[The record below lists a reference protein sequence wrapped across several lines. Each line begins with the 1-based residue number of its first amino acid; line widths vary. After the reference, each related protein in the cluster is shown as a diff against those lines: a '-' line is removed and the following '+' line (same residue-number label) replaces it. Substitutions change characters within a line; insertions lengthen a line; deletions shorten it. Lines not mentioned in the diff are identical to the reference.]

1 MGIKSST
8 WTSRVLA
15 LFLKDFKSELRT
27 RYSLNA
33 LVMFAVITL
42 TVISFSIGMFSLS
55 SKVKSSLFWIVI
67 FFSAMSGLAQVF
79 IKEEEAKTSSLL
91 KLVASPESIF
101 AGKLLYNLVLLLFL
115 ELIIVPLFIIM
126 LGFSILNFWLFLC
139 VLVLGSL
146 GLVCATTI
154 IAAIVAKASVKGAL
168 FAVLSF
174 PILLPL
180 LVTVISGTN
189 LAAEGASFSQGLR
202 DLQILLSYAVVM
214 FVASFLLFDFVWEE

>member
-1 MGIKSST
+1 MGTKSST

-42 TVISFSIGMFSLS
+42 TVVSFSIGMFSLS
-55 SKVKSSLFWIVI
+55 TKVKSSLFWIVI

-91 KLVASPESIF
+91 KLVASSESIF
-101 AGKLLYNLVLLLFL
+101 AGKLFYNLVLLLFL
-115 ELIIVPLFIIM
+115 EIIIVPLFIIM

-146 GLVCATTI
+146 GLVCSTTI

-180 LVTVISGTN
+180 LITVISGTN

-202 DLQILLSYAVVM
+202 DLQILFSYAVVM

>member
-1 MGIKSST
+1 MGMKSSI
-8 WTSRVLA
+8 WMSRVLA

-33 LVMFAVITL
+33 LIMFAVVTL
-42 TVISFSIGMFSLS
+42 TAVSFSIGMFSLS
-55 SKVKSSLFWIVI
+55 SKVKASLFWIVI

-79 IKEEEAKTSSLL
+79 IKEEESKTSTLL
-91 KLVASPESIF
+91 KLVASAETIF
-101 AGKLLYNLVLLLFL
+101 AGKLLYNFILLFFL
-115 ELIIVPLFIIM
+115 ELIVVPLFIVM
-126 LGFSILNFWLFLC
+126 LGLEILNLWLFFC

-154 IAAIVAKASVKGAL
+154 IAAIVAKASIKGAL

-180 LVTVISGTN
+180 LVTLIDGTN
-189 LAAEGASFSQGLR
+189 LASEGASFGQGLG
-202 DLQILLSYAVVM
+202 DLQILISYAVVM

>member
-202 DLQILLSYAVVM
+202 DLQILFSYAVVM

>member
-1 MGIKSST
+1 MGTKSST
-8 WTSRVLA
+8 WTSRVSA

-42 TVISFSIGMFSLS
+42 TVVSFSIGMFSLS
-55 SKVKSSLFWIVI
+55 TKVKSSLFWIVI

-91 KLVASPESIF
+91 KLVSSPEAIF

-202 DLQILLSYAVVM
+202 DMQVLFSYAVVM

>member
-42 TVISFSIGMFSLS
+42 TVVSFSIGMFSLS

-91 KLVASPESIF
+91 KLIASSESIF

-115 ELIIVPLFIIM
+115 EIIIAPLFIIM

-146 GLVCATTI
+146 GLVCSTTI

-202 DLQILLSYAVVM
+202 DLQILFSYAVVM

>member
-1 MGIKSST
+1 
-8 WTSRVLA
+8 
-15 LFLKDFKSELRT
+15 
-27 RYSLNA
+27 
-33 LVMFAVITL
+33 
-42 TVISFSIGMFSLS
+42 MFSLS
-55 SKVKSSLFWIVI
+55 IKVKSSLFWIVI

-101 AGKLLYNLVLLLFL
+101 AGKLLYNLILLLFI
-115 ELIIVPLFIIM
+115 EVIIVPLFIIM

-189 LAAEGASFSQGLR
+189 LASEGASFSQGLG
-202 DLQILLSYAVVM
+202 DLQILFSYAVVM

>member
-42 TVISFSIGMFSLS
+42 TVVSFSIGMFSLS

-91 KLVASPESIF
+91 KLIASSESIF

-115 ELIIVPLFIIM
+115 EIIIVPLFIIM

-146 GLVCATTI
+146 GLVCSTTI

-202 DLQILLSYAVVM
+202 DLQILFSYAVVM

>member
-1 MGIKSST
+1 
-8 WTSRVLA
+8 
-15 LFLKDFKSELRT
+15 
-27 RYSLNA
+27 
-33 LVMFAVITL
+33 MFAVITL

-202 DLQILLSYAVVM
+202 DLQILFSYAVVM

>member
-1 MGIKSST
+1 MGTKSST
-8 WTSRVLA
+8 WTSRVSA

-42 TVISFSIGMFSLS
+42 TVVSFSIGMFSLS
-55 SKVKSSLFWIVI
+55 TKVKSSLFWIVI

-79 IKEEEAKTSSLL
+79 IKEEEAKTSTLL
-91 KLVASPESIF
+91 KLIASSGSIF

-202 DLQILLSYAVVM
+202 DLQILFSYAVVM

>member
-8 WTSRVLA
+8 WTSRVSA

-42 TVISFSIGMFSLS
+42 TVVSFSIGMFSLS
-55 SKVKSSLFWIVI
+55 LKVKSSLFWIVI

-79 IKEEEAKTSSLL
+79 IKEEEAKTSTLL
-91 KLVASPESIF
+91 KLIASSESIF

-115 ELIIVPLFIIM
+115 EIIIVPLFMIM

-202 DLQILLSYAVVM
+202 DLQILFSYAVVM